1 MRQLFLLR
9 VMPIRWWMENT
20 KSQLAL
26 NWDLVMVLA
35 EGRRQGIKLIIIHYI
50 YNENSDWLSTYNQ
63 YKTMCEVDMITAD
76 IGLSCR
82 VHSLPSFQAP
92 SNFCKLRGV
101 SSLANCKAISKFVFR
116 MIYVLSN
123 LVSQN
128 SALIIYDIMLNL
140 IQ

>member
-1 MRQLFLLR
+1 
-9 VMPIRWWMENT
+9 
-20 KSQLAL
+20 
-26 NWDLVMVLA
+26 MVLA

>member
-1 MRQLFLLR
+1 
-9 VMPIRWWMENT
+9 
-20 KSQLAL
+20 
-26 NWDLVMVLA
+26 MVLA

-50 YNENSDWLSTYNQ
+50 YNENSDWLRAYNQ

-92 SNFCKLRGV
+92 SNFCKLGGV

-116 MIYVLSN
+116 MISCIIKPRVSELCINN
-123 LVSQN
+123 L
-128 SALIIYDIMLNL
+128 
-140 IQ
+140 